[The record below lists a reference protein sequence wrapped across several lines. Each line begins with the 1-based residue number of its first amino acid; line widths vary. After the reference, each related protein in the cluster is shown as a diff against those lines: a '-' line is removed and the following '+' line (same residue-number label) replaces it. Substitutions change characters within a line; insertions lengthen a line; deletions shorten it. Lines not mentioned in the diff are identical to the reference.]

1 MQGIHPSE
9 SEPLLIARLASLD
22 LDVVPE
28 SFTARIIRDG
38 IDATAPAIR
47 RAMSAARSRHFL
59 ILHEYATS
67 LDFAPHVLLT
77 PHVTRGMPFIPIAYL
92 PYNVGRPV
100 PFERRTIAA
109 SFRGAMT
116 SDLRARLAPHP
127 PFGHLLPAS
136 GEKGNLLRCCP
147 SSVEKA
153 NLLCCCASQ
162 VRKGSLL
169 CCCASQVRK
178 GSLLC
183 CCASQ
188 VRKGSLLCCCP
199 SPRGSG
205 ERVAEGRVRGV
216 VIEDSGAFHDH
227 HDAATQAANRD
238 HYVELLAN
246 SRIAIC
252 PRGAGAATFRFW
264 EALAMGCVPLLISD
278 NLMLPLEDRI
288 DWDAIVLRL
297 AEDDVDRL
305 RDFVEAQDEA
315 HLATMA
321 EEGHRVW
328 EAWFS
333 PENWIRGVA
342 AAVSPQFSHPLVAR
356 TQSVARMRGARSEAD
371 EGVVEPTSR
380 RPNERNEAD
389 GPQSASA
396 AERV

>member
-47 RAMSAARSRHFL
+47 RAMSGARSRHFL

-77 PHVTRGMPFIPIAYL
+77 PHVTRGMPFVPIAYL
-92 PYNVGRPV
+92 PYNVGEPV
-100 PFERRTIAA
+100 PFARRTIAA
-109 SFRGAMT
+109 SFRGSMT
-116 SDLRARLAPHP
+116 SPLRA
-127 PFGHLLPAS
+127 
-136 GEKGNLLRCCP
+136 KLRGC
-147 SSVEKA
+147 
-153 NLLCCCASQ
+153 
-162 VRKGSLL
+162 
-169 CCCASQVRK
+169 
-178 GSLLC
+178 
-183 CCASQ
+183 
-188 VRKGSLLCCCP
+188 
-199 SPRGSG
+199 
-205 ERVAEGRVRGV
+205 

-227 HDAATQAANRD
+227 HDATARAANHDR
-238 HYVELLAN
+238 YVELLAN

-278 NLMLPLEDRI
+278 DLVLPLEDRI

-297 AEDDVDRL
+297 AEKDIDRL
-305 RDFVEAQDEA
+305 QDFVEAQDGLEA
-315 HLATMA
+315 MA

-328 EAWFS
+328 QEWFS

-342 AAVSPQFSHPLVAR
+342 AAVKL
-356 TQSVARMRGARSEAD
+356 
-371 EGVVEPTSR
+371 R
-380 RPNERNEAD
+380 R
-389 GPQSASA
+389 
-396 AERV
+396 

>member
-47 RAMSAARSRHFL
+47 RAMSGARSRHFL

-67 LDFAPHVLLT
+67 LDFSPHVLLT

-92 PYNVGRPV
+92 PYNASRPV

-109 SFRGAMT
+109 SFRGAIT

-127 PFGHLLPAS
+127 
-136 GEKGNLLRCCP
+136 
-147 SSVEKA
+147 
-153 NLLCCCASQ
+153 
-162 VRKGSLL
+162 
-169 CCCASQVRK
+169 
-178 GSLLC
+178 
-183 CCASQ
+183 
-188 VRKGSLLCCCP
+188 
-199 SPRGSG
+199 
-205 ERVAEGRVRGV
+205 RGV

-227 HDAATQAANRD
+227 HDATTRAANRD
-238 HYVELLAN
+238 RYVELLAN

-278 NLMLPLEDRI
+278 NLVLPLEDRI

-305 RDFVEAQDEA
+305 RDFVDAQDEA

-328 EAWFS
+328 QEWFS
-333 PENWIRGVA
+333 PENWIRGAA
-342 AAVSPQFSHPLVAR
+342 AAVKLPR
-356 TQSVARMRGARSEAD
+356 
-371 EGVVEPTSR
+371 
-380 RPNERNEAD
+380 
-389 GPQSASA
+389 
-396 AERV
+396 